1 MPNAI
6 MSALLMQ
13 YEARRAENAREEE
26 RRLNKAAA
34 LCPEIGRLVAAR
46 RERLFSAVRSS
57 LSTGKAG
64 VNASRLEDELGEIN
78 RRIRALLKENGLP
91 EDYLQPVYTCPRC
104 QDTGYV
110 GENVKRRC
118 SCFNQE
124 YFREMGRSIGLNE
137 RTPQTFENFREDVF
151 SQDIIPGANVS
162 QRTFMCFLRDKCKK
176 YADSFPHTATPDML
190 FMGTSGLGKT
200 FLMQAIAHTV
210 LEKGFSALCVS
221 AYKVLEMTR
230 QAYFNHTPEDSAP
243 LFEADLLLIDDL
255 GTEPLMDNITI
266 EQLYH
271 VINGRQNAG
280 KHTIYSTN
288 LNSVEFQGRYTE
300 RIGSRLL
307 SSAGQCELIAFIGAD
322 IRRKA

>member
-6 MSALLMQ
+6 MSTLLMQ

-26 RRLNKAAA
+26 SRLQKAST
-34 LCPEIGRLVAAR
+34 LCPEIGRLYKAR
-46 RERLFSAVRSS
+46 REKLFSAVRSS
-57 LSTGKAG
+57 LSSGKKGVDAG
-64 VNASRLEDELGEIN
+64 RLEAEMGEVG
-78 RRIRALLKENGLP
+78 RKIRALLKENGLP

-110 GENVKRRC
+110 GETVKRRC
-118 SCFNQE
+118 TCLNQE
-124 YFREMGRSIGLNE
+124 YFREMGRAIGLNE

-151 SQDIIPGANVS
+151 SQEVIQGANVS
-162 QRTFMCFLRDKCKK
+162 QRMFMCFLRDKCKK
-176 YADSFPHTATPDML
+176 YADAFPNTATPDML

-200 FLMQAIAHTV
+200 FLMQAIAHRV
-210 LEKGFSALCVS
+210 LEKGYSALCVS

-271 VINGRQNAG
+271 VINERQNAG
-280 KHTIYSTN
+280 RHTIYSTN
-288 LNSVEFQGRYTE
+288 LSSVEFQGRYTE
-300 RIGSRLL
+300 RISSRLL

-322 IRRKA
+322 VRRKT